1 MCRVKNRI
9 LVILFFVLAI
19 LTATCSNAADLPFSN
34 HNGYVVVISDL
45 HHPFFSKNIEAIFKE
60 ITSIKPAHVFMLG
73 DLTELG
79 KDSEF
84 ESLKKSLATLND
96 STIKYDVLLGNHD
109 TRWSSK
115 IRKTKEL
122 GKALYENYR
131 VDIQD
136 IAFIGIDTSMYF
148 EQLGHIGEEQ
158 MNWIKEQMELS
169 KRDGKIAIL
178 MSHHPLI
185 PASSNVDDSWKLLN
199 LLDAYNV
206 PVALAGH
213 VHKYSDGKLHNGT
226 FFQTV
231 GGARDGWMTVVS
243 WDAKYIYMWKY
254 NSTDHY
260 SGYSLIAK
268 VAREYNERFDQKI
281 SFNSSN
287 QGTITQITIETKNI
301 KELNVYVGQKLA
313 RQYTKL
319 NQSGQTNQF
328 TIETTNYQLSPLF
341 IKIVGNGMYGTSE
354 KYLSVEN
361 KTTQKV
367 ANKTSKE
374 GNIHSIWTYKM
385 ANSIFSQPTTYK
397 NDLIIAD
404 YSGNIVRLTQE
415 GKELWRQKGENSGPI
430 VSNVAIYA
438 DNILVGDIY
447 GNLTMLDISTG
458 KQINSLK
465 LAGPIFSITTGS
477 KTAAIGVGNYLYIV
491 DLKKFS
497 IVNSHDLGGVI
508 QTRAKYLEGNYFQ
521 TSWGGLLSIVGEDGK
536 MYAKYNIGQTYYTS
550 GACTPEIFGSL
561 VILTNSA
568 SKLQAL
574 DINNGN
580 IKWNIDG
587 PKVGYSSITKYGS
600 YGLASTIDGLVYKFE
615 LNSGKILWNTKT
627 QSTIYDSS
635 PQIFNNRYAILGTT
649 DGELIIID
657 AENGKM
663 LQKTFLHPSYILTKL
678 IAQDSKIF
686 VAFTDGTVKLV
697 EINL

>member
-1 MCRVKNRI
+1 M
-9 LVILFFVLAI
+9 
-19 LTATCSNAADLPFSN
+19 
-34 HNGYVVVISDL
+34 ISDL

-96 STIKYDVLLGNHD
+96 STIKYDMLLGNHD

-243 WDAKYIYMWKY
+243 WDTKYIYMWKY

-287 QGTITQITIETKNI
+287 QGTITQFTIETKNI
-301 KELNVYVGQKLA
+301 KELNVYMNQKL
-313 RQYTKL
+313 
-319 NQSGQTNQF
+319 
-328 TIETTNYQLSPLF
+328 
-341 IKIVGNGMYGTSE
+341 
-354 KYLSVEN
+354 
-361 KTTQKV
+361 
-367 ANKTSKE
+367 
-374 GNIHSIWTYKM
+374 
-385 ANSIFSQPTTYK
+385 
-397 NDLIIAD
+397 
-404 YSGNIVRLTQE
+404 
-415 GKELWRQKGENSGPI
+415 
-430 VSNVAIYA
+430 
-438 DNILVGDIY
+438 
-447 GNLTMLDISTG
+447 
-458 KQINSLK
+458 
-465 LAGPIFSITTGS
+465 
-477 KTAAIGVGNYLYIV
+477 
-491 DLKKFS
+491 
-497 IVNSHDLGGVI
+497 
-508 QTRAKYLEGNYFQ
+508 
-521 TSWGGLLSIVGEDGK
+521 
-536 MYAKYNIGQTYYTS
+536 
-550 GACTPEIFGSL
+550 
-561 VILTNSA
+561 
-568 SKLQAL
+568 
-574 DINNGN
+574 
-580 IKWNIDG
+580 
-587 PKVGYSSITKYGS
+587 
-600 YGLASTIDGLVYKFE
+600 
-615 LNSGKILWNTKT
+615 
-627 QSTIYDSS
+627 
-635 PQIFNNRYAILGTT
+635 
-649 DGELIIID
+649 
-657 AENGKM
+657 
-663 LQKTFLHPSYILTKL
+663 
-678 IAQDSKIF
+678 
-686 VAFTDGTVKLV
+686 VK
-697 EINL
+697 

>member
-1 MCRVKNRI
+1 MHKIENRI
-9 LVILFFVLAI
+9 LAFVFFTVAI
-19 LTATCSNAADLPFSN
+19 LAATICNAAELPFSK

-45 HHPFFSKNIEAIFKE
+45 HHPFFPKNIEAIFKE
-60 ITSIKPAHVFMLG
+60 IVSIKPDHVFMLG
-73 DLTELG
+73 DLTEFG

-84 ESLKKSLATLND
+84 ESLKKSLAALDTGA
-96 STIKYDVLLGNHD
+96 IKYNMLLGNHD

-115 IRKTKEL
+115 IRKTKDL
-122 GKALYENYR
+122 GNALYENYR
-131 VDIQD
+131 VDLQD
-136 IAFIGIDTSMYF
+136 VTFIGIDTSMYF
-148 EQLGHIGEEQ
+148 EQFGHIGEEQ

-199 LLDAYNV
+199 LLDTYNV
-206 PVALAGH
+206 PIALAGH
-213 VHKYSDGKLHNGT
+213 VHKYSDGKLYNGT
-226 FFQTV
+226 FFQTI
-231 GGARDGWMTVVS
+231 GGARDGWMTVLS

-254 NSTDHY
+254 NVANQDSEYT
-260 SGYSLIAK
+260 LIAK
-268 VAREYNERFDQKI
+268 TSKAYNDRFDQKI
-281 SFNSSN
+281 SVDVKN
-287 QGTITQITIETKNI
+287 QNTLTQFAIETKNI
-301 KELNVYVGQKLA
+301 KELNVYMNQKLVK
-313 RQYTKL
+313 QYTKL
-319 NQSGQTNQF
+319 NQSGQKSQF
-328 TIETTNYQLSPLF
+328 TIDATNYQSSSPF
-341 IKIVGNGMYGTSE
+341 IKIVGNGIYGTSE
-354 KYLSVEN
+354 KFLSIEDSAKALN
-361 KTTQKV
+361 ETIK
-367 ANKTSKE
+367 AS
-374 GNIHSIWTYKM
+374 IDYIWTYKM
-385 ANSIFSQPTTYK
+385 TNSIFSQPTTYK